1 MEPEE
6 AEEPAEAEEEAVAS
20 AQKMRVGVVG
30 CGYLGRHH
38 ARILAGLPDA
48 EPAGFVE
55 TDDKAAQ
62 EIEGQHGAKGMIRR
76 RSIREL
82 LDAGA
87 TAVVVAS
94 PTSTHAEVAAEL
106 LEGGADVMVEKPITS
121 SLAEADALVRLARE
135 KGRVLQVGHIERF
148 NPAVAAVRPLVSD
161 VKFIEAHRLG
171 TFVARALDVDVVLD
185 LLVHDLDIALDLV
198 GRPVREIRAV
208 GVPILTGKIDI
219 ASVRLSFEGGCVA
232 NLTASRVS
240 QDRTRKFRFFQPDW
254 YFSID
259 TQKRD
264 VKAYRLDRMT
274 GTPRIVDWPIH
285 VEATDPLTAE
295 DAAFLKA
302 CRERSEPE
310 VTGEAGRAALKLA
323 LDILDEMGK
332 GR

>member
-1 MEPEE
+1 MYTPPPMGGE
-6 AEEPAEAEEEAVAS
+6 
-20 AQKMRVGVVG
+20 RIRTGVVG

-38 ARILAGLPDA
+38 ARILCELEDSAPV
-48 EPAGFVE
+48 GFVE
-55 TDDKAAQ
+55 PDDTKAAA
-62 EIEGQHGAKGMIRR
+62 IEAAHGAAGMVRR

-87 TAVVVAS
+87 TAVVVVS
-94 PTSTHAEVAAEL
+94 PTVTHAEVADEL
-106 LEGGADVMVEKPITS
+106 LRGGADVMVEKPVTAT
-121 SLAEADALVRLARE
+121 LAEADALIALARE
-135 KGRVLQVGHIERF
+135 RSRVLQVGHIERF
-148 NPAVAAVRPLVSD
+148 NPAVAAVRPLVTD
-161 VKFIEAHRLG
+161 VKFIEADRLG
-171 TFVARALDVDVVLD
+171 VFVARALDVDVVLD

-208 GVPILTGKIDI
+208 GVPILTPKIDI

-264 VKAYRLDRMT
+264 VTAFRLDRT
-274 GTPRIVDWPIH
+274 AFPPRIVEWP
-285 VEATDPLTAE
+285 VPVPSADPLTCE
-295 DAAFLKA
+295 DAAFLRA
-302 CRERSEPE
+302 CRERAQPE

-323 LDILDEMGK
+323 LDILEEI
-332 GR
+332 GRSR

>member
-1 MEPEE
+1 MT
-6 AEEPAEAEEEAVAS
+6 S
-20 AQKMRVGVVG
+20 LKTGVVG

-38 ARILAGLPDA
+38 ARILSTLEGSS
-48 EPAGFVE
+48 PAGFVE
-55 TDDKAAQ
+55 TDDAAAAA
-62 EIEGQHGAKGMIRR
+62 IEAAHGATGMVRR
-76 RSIREL
+76 RSIRDL

-94 PTSTHAEVAAEL
+94 PTVTHAAVAEEL
-106 LEGGADVMVEKPITS
+106 LLGGADVMVEKPITAT
-121 SLAEADALVRLARE
+121 LAEADRLVAISRE

-148 NPAVAAVRPLVSD
+148 NPAVAAVRPLVTD

-198 GRPVREIRAV
+198 GRPVVEIRAV
-208 GVPILTGKIDI
+208 GVPILSNKIDI

-240 QDRTRKFRFFQPDW
+240 QEKTRKFRFFQPDW

-259 TQKRD
+259 TQNRD
-264 VKAYRLDRMT
+264 VTAFRLDRMT
-274 GTPRIVDWPIH
+274 GPPRIVPWPVA
-285 VEATDPLTAE
+285 VEPQDALTAE

-323 LDILDEMGK
+323 LDILEEMG
-332 GR
+332 RNR

>member
-1 MEPEE
+1 MDG
-6 AEEPAEAEEEAVAS
+6 A
-20 AQKMRVGVVG
+20 RIRTGVVG

-38 ARILAGLPDA
+38 ARILAGLPGS

-55 TDDKAAQ
+55 PDDAKAAA
-62 EIEGQHGAKGMIRR
+62 IEAAHGAQGMVRR

-87 TAVVVAS
+87 RAVVVAS
-94 PTSTHAEVAAEL
+94 PTVTHAEVAEEL
-106 LEGGADVMVEKPITS
+106 LAGGADVMVEKPVTAT
-121 SLAEADALVRLARE
+121 LGEADRLVALARTA
-135 KGRVLQVGHIERF
+135 GRVLQVGHIERF
-148 NPAVAAVRPLVSD
+148 NPAVAAVRPLVTD
-161 VKFIEAHRLG
+161 VKFIEADRLG
-171 TFVARALDVDVVLD
+171 VFVARALDVDVVLD

-198 GRPVREIRAV
+198 GRPVKEIRAV
-208 GVPILTGKIDI
+208 GVPILTEKIDI

-240 QDRTRKFRFFQPDW
+240 AERTRKFRFFQPDW

-259 TQKRD
+259 TQNRD
-264 VKAYRLDRMT
+264 VTAFRLDRMT
-274 GTPRIVDWPIH
+274 GPPRIVEWP
-285 VEATDPLTAE
+285 VAVTPADPLTSE

-323 LDILDEMGK
+323 LDILDEI
-332 GR
+332 GRNR

>member
-1 MEPEE
+1 M
-6 AEEPAEAEEEAVAS
+6 S
-20 AQKMRVGVVG
+20 AQKIRVGVVG

-38 ARILAGLPDA
+38 ARILTEIEGA
-48 EPAGFVE
+48 EPVGFVE
-55 TDDKAAQ
+55 SDDRAAA
-62 EIEGQHGAKGMIRR
+62 EIEKAHGARGMVRR
-76 RSIREL
+76 PSVRAL

-87 TAVVVAS
+87 TAVVVAT
-94 PTSTHAEVAAEL
+94 PTSTHAEVASEL
-106 LEGGADVMVEKPITS
+106 LEGGADVMVEKPVTTT
-121 SLAEADALVRLARE
+121 LAEADLLVKTAR
-135 KGRVLQVGHIERF
+135 GRCRVLQVGHIERF
-148 NPAVAAVRPLVSD
+148 NPAVAAIRPLVTE

-171 TFVARALDVDVVLD
+171 TFVPRALDVDVVLD

-198 GRPVREIRAV
+198 GRPVREIRAT
-208 GVPILTGKIDI
+208 GVPILSGKVDI

-240 QDRTRKFRFFQPDW
+240 QERTRKFRFFQPDW

-274 GTPRIVDWPIH
+274 GPPRIVDWP
-285 VEATDPLTAE
+285 VTVTPTDPLTAE
-295 DAAFLKA
+295 DTAFLKA

-310 VTGEAGRAALKLA
+310 VTGEAGRAALGLA
-323 LDILDEMGK
+323 LDILEEMGK

>member
-1 MEPEE
+1 MDG
-6 AEEPAEAEEEAVAS
+6 
-20 AQKMRVGVVG
+20 QRIRTGVVG

-38 ARILAGLPDA
+38 ARILTEIDGS

-55 TDDKAAQ
+55 PDDAKAAA
-62 EIEGQHGAKGMIRR
+62 IESAHGGSGMVRR
-76 RSIREL
+76 RSLHEL

-94 PTSTHAEVAAEL
+94 PTVTHAEVAEEL
-106 LEGGADVMVEKPITS
+106 ILGGADVMVEKPITAT
-121 SLAEADALVRLARE
+121 LKEADRLVALSRE

-148 NPAVAAVRPLVSD
+148 NPAVAAVRPLVTD
-161 VKFIEAHRLG
+161 VKFIEADRLG
-171 TFVARALDVDVVLD
+171 VFVPRALDVDVILD

-198 GRPVREIRAV
+198 GRPVAEIRAV
-208 GVPILTGKIDI
+208 GVPILTEKIDI
-219 ASVRLSFEGGCVA
+219 ASIRLSFEGGCVA

-240 QDRTRKFRFFQPDW
+240 QERTRKFRFFQPDW

-259 TQKRD
+259 TQNRD
-264 VKAYRLDRMT
+264 VTAFRLDRLS
-274 GTPRIVDWPIH
+274 GPPRIVEWP
-285 VEATDPLTAE
+285 VSVAKADPLTSE

-323 LDILDEMGK
+323 LDIQEEI
-332 GR
+332 GRNR

>member
-1 MEPEE
+1 M
-6 AEEPAEAEEEAVAS
+6 AS
-20 AQKMRVGVVG
+20 ERIRTGVVG

-38 ARILAGLPDA
+38 ARILSELEGSAPV
-48 EPAGFVE
+48 GFVE
-55 TDDKAAQ
+55 PDDGKAAA
-62 EIEGQHGAKGMIRR
+62 IESAHGAAGMVRH
-76 RSIREL
+76 RSLRDL

-94 PTSTHAEVAAEL
+94 PTVTHAEVAGDLIA
-106 LEGGADVMVEKPITS
+106 GGADVMVEKPVTAT
-121 SLAEADALVRLARE
+121 LEEADRLVALARA

-148 NPAVAAVRPLVSD
+148 NPAVAAVRPLVTD

-171 TFVARALDVDVVLD
+171 LFVMRALDVDVILD

-198 GRPVREIRAV
+198 GRPVKEIRAV
-208 GVPILTGKIDI
+208 GVPVLTDKIDI

-240 QDRTRKFRFFQPDW
+240 QEKTRKFRFFQPDW

-259 TQKRD
+259 TQNRD
-264 VKAYRLDRMT
+264 VTAFHLDRK
-274 GTPRIVDWPIH
+274 GGVPRIAPWP
-285 VEATDPLTAE
+285 VAVPPADPLTSE

-310 VTGEAGRAALKLA
+310 VTGEAGRAALELA
-323 LDILDEMGK
+323 LGILDEI
-332 GR
+332 GRNR

>member
-1 MEPEE
+1 MK
-6 AEEPAEAEEEAVAS
+6 
-20 AQKMRVGVVG
+20 AQKTRVGVVG

-38 ARILAGLPDA
+38 ARILAGLADA
-48 EPAGFVE
+48 EVAGFVE
-55 TDDKAAQ
+55 TDPKAAH
-62 EIEGQHGAKGMIRR
+62 EIEAQHGARGMVRR
-76 RSIREL
+76 RSIR
-82 LDAGA
+82 
-87 TAVVVAS
+87 
-94 PTSTHAEVAAEL
+94 EL

-121 SLAEADALVRLARE
+121 SLTEADALVRLARE
-135 KGRVLQVGHIERF
+135 RGRVLQVGHIERF

-264 VKAYRLDRMT
+264 VKAFRLDRMT
-274 GTPRIVDWPIH
+274 GAPRIVDWPVH

-310 VTGEAGRAALKLA
+310 VTGEDGRAALKLA